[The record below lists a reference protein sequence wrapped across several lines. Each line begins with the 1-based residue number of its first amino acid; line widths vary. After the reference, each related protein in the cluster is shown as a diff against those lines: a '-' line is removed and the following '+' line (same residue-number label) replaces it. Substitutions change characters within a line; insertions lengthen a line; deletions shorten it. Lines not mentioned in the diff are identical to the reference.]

1 MAGVLFENRARAES
15 FGAIAELYDRAR
27 PSYPPALVDAL
38 LSAGARSVVDVG
50 CGTGIAAT
58 LLTARGCDVLGVE
71 IDERMAEVARA
82 KGLEVEVAR
91 FEDWDDRGRRFD
103 LLASGQAWHWIDPAA
118 GTAKA
123 AAILH
128 EGGRLGLFWNL
139 GDPPEHVRA
148 RLAAI
153 YERLEPGLREYT
165 ALPDKHLHRTDETL
179 AALAAAEW
187 FAPAEVARF
196 KWSEAYDTA
205 GWVERVSTKSDHQ
218 VLPADRRERLLVAIG
233 EAIDALGGSFVMAQE
248 TVLVSAQRLPDA
260 GA

>member
-1 MAGVLFENRARAES
+1 
-15 FGAIAELYDRAR
+15 
-27 PSYPPALVDAL
+27 
-38 LSAGARSVVDVG
+38 
-50 CGTGIAAT
+50 
-58 LLTARGCDVLGVE
+58 
-71 IDERMAEVARA
+71 MAEVARA

-139 GDPPEHVRA
+139 GDPPEHVRE

-165 ALPDKHLHRTDETL
+165 ALPDKYLHRTDETL

-187 FAPAEVARF
+187 FAPVEVARF
-196 KWSEAYDTA
+196 QWSEAYDTA
-205 GWVERVSTKSDHQ
+205 GWVARVSTKSDHQ
-218 VLPADRRERLLVAIG
+218 ILPAQRRERLLVAIG
-233 EAIDALGGSFVMAQE
+233 EAIDAIGGSFVMAQE